1 MKQIRA
7 EFTTEPFV
15 VGSMPEHAKAAEAE
29 AQRHGLTTD
38 FGPFGTSASGE
49 RKSVMNA
56 IPDILNAAI
65 DAGAKQI
72 TLQITTSKSKPRQPG
87 IHDVLQ
93 RLLLEVEV
101 EFGSLLVSL
110 SREEKQR
117 AVKVLSD
124 RGAFSL
130 RGSVED
136 VADRLGVS
144 RFTVYNYL
152 NAENKFDSP
161 SGSTKC

>member
-1 MKQIRA
+1 MKRIRA

-15 VGSMPEHAKAAEAE
+15 VGSIPEHAKAAEAE
-29 AQRHGLTTD
+29 AKRHGLTTD

-49 RKSVMNA
+49 RNSVMKA

-65 DAGAKQI
+65 EAGAKRI
-72 TLQITTSKSKPRQPG
+72 TLQITTSRARPRPPG
-87 IHDVLQ
+87 IHDVLE

-101 EFGSLLVSL
+101 GFGSLLVSL

-117 AVKVLSD
+117 AVQVLSD

-152 NAENKFDSP
+152 NAENKFNSP

>member
-15 VGSMPEHAKAAEAE
+15 VGSIPKHAKAAETE

-38 FGPFGTSASGE
+38 FGPFGTSASGD
-49 RKSVMNA
+49 RNSVMSA

-65 DAGAKQI
+65 EAGAKRI
-72 TLQITTSKSKPRQPG
+72 TLQITTSRSRPRRPG
-87 IHDVLQ
+87 IHDVLE

-101 EFGSLLVSL
+101 EFGSPLGKLG
-110 SREEKQR
+110 REEKQR
-117 AVKVLSD
+117 AVKVLND

-152 NAENKFDSP
+152 NTENKFDP
-161 SGSTKC
+161 PTK

>member
-1 MKQIRA
+1 MKRIRA

-15 VGSMPEHAKAAEAE
+15 VGSIPKHAEAAETE

-49 RKSVMNA
+49 RELVMNA

-65 DAGAKQI
+65 EAGAKRI
-72 TLQITTSKSKPRQPG
+72 TLQITTSRSRPRQPG
-87 IHDVLQ
+87 IHDALE

-101 EFGSLLVSL
+101 EFGTPLGSLG
-110 SREEKQR
+110 REEKQR
-117 AVKVLSD
+117 AVKVLND

-161 SGSTKC
+161 TK